1 MKSNLGSS
9 LVTEMLQQVDSE
21 DQIQSISYSPVS
33 FLFFPSTLCSVL
45 YTVGVPICCKKS
57 ERTTNKL

>member
-21 DQIQSISYSPVS
+21 DQIQSISYSPEC
-33 FLFFPSTLCSVL
+33 LFFIFPQYSV
-45 YTVGVPICCKKS
+45 
-57 ERTTNKL
+57 